1 MLMSYVSLCLVTMD
15 VSAVMVNGDT
25 GTDGLKTI
33 DKCVIESCSG

>member
-1 MLMSYVSLCLVTMD
+1 MLMSYVSLCLVTM

-25 GTDGLKTI
+25 RTGGLERI